1 MGKPIFCLVSLYNFE
16 AMGLRSIHVALRKN
30 GFEVKLVFL
39 KNDTR
44 SRIQQLTSSPPL
56 ISEREIDLFKEL
68 ILRLKPDILGFS
80 LVSSHVPMVKG
91 IIKQIQPYFRG
102 NTLLG
107 GIHPTLQPE
116 ESIQFSD
123 MICRG
128 EGELPML
135 NLASSLTEGRDIYR
149 LQNFW
154 FKGTNGQVIKNE
166 IRERTANLDQY
177 PIPIFL
183 HEDCYIIDN
192 DTIAR
197 HDPYYKNTRYGIM
210 AFRGCPFKCSFCSNS
225 YLAKLYS
232 KEAGRNKQR
241 GRSVDHVLEE
251 CIYVKRTLPKI
262 ERINFYD
269 EVFVP
274 SRPWLDEFCGK
285 YKSLIGLP
293 FYCDFFPGVEKEDT
307 IVKLKE
313 AGLDG
318 IWLGVQSGSERIRRE
333 VFFRNY
339 SNDTV
344 FKAAHLFMKQGVSV
358 RYDFILDN
366 PFESWDDKMQTI
378 ELMLQLPT
386 PYTANL
392 FSLAYFPNTEITK
405 MALEKGYI
413 TDSEIEGRGA
423 KSFSNWS
430 IRLDDFNKP
439 SEDVFMNYL
448 AVFITNHAARGHIP
462 TENAYR
468 LISDF
473 NERKDYTKI
482 VRMVNSMDILV

>member
-1 MGKPIFCLVSLYNFE
+1 MGKPTSCLVSLYNFE
-16 AMGLRSIHVALRKN
+16 AMGLRSIHATLRKN
-30 GFEVKLVFL
+30 GFDAKLVFL
-39 KNDTR
+39 KQDTR
-44 SRIQQLTSSPPL
+44 SRIQHITSSPAL
-56 ISEREIDLFKEL
+56 ISQREIDLFKEL
-68 ILRLKPDILGFS
+68 ILRLKPDIIGFS
-80 LVSSHVPMVKG
+80 FVSAHVPMLKG
-91 IIKQIQPYFRG
+91 IIKQIRAHFRG
-102 NTLLG
+102 KILLG

-135 NLASSLTEGRDIYR
+135 DLASSLREGRDIYR

-154 FKGTNGQVIKNE
+154 FKTTTGTVIKNE
-166 IRERTANLDQY
+166 IRERTVNLDQN

-192 DTIAR
+192 DTIA
-197 HDPYYKNTRYGIM
+197 HEDPYYNNTRYGIM
-210 AFRGCPFKCSFCSNS
+210 VFRGCPFKCSFCSNS

-232 KEAGRNKQR
+232 KEAGRNKLR
-241 GRSVDHVLEE
+241 GRSVDHVLGEL
-251 CIYVKRTLPKI
+251 IYVKRTLPKV

-274 SRPWLDEFCGK
+274 PRPWLDKFCGE

-293 FYCDFFPGVEKEDT
+293 FYCEFYPGVEKEDA
-307 IVKLKE
+307 ILQLKE
-313 AGLDG
+313 AGLGG

-333 VFFRNY
+333 VLFRNY
-339 SNDTV
+339 SNDKV
-344 FKAAHLFMKQGVSV
+344 LKAAHLFMKHGIDV
-358 RYDFILDN
+358 RYDFIWDN

-378 ELMLQLPT
+378 ELMMQLPT
-386 PYTANL
+386 PYTVNL
-392 FSLAYFPNTEITK
+392 FSLAYLPSTDITN

-413 TDSEIEGRGA
+413 TESAIEGRGT
-423 KSFSNWS
+423 KPFSDMNM
-430 IRLDDFNKP
+430 RLDDFTKP
-439 SEDVFMNYL
+439 SQDIFMDYL
-448 AVFITNHAARGHIP
+448 ATLVTNHALRGHIP
-462 TENAYR
+462 TDNVYR

-473 NERKDYTKI
+473 KEREDYTKI

>member
-1 MGKPIFCLVSLYNFE
+1 MGKPAFCLVSLYNFE
-16 AMGLRSIHVALRKN
+16 AMGLRSIHATLREN
-30 GFEVKLVFL
+30 GLEAKLVFL

-44 SRIQQLTSSPPL
+44 SRIQQLTSSPAL

-80 LVSSHVPMVKG
+80 LVSSYVPMVKG
-91 IIKQIQPYFRG
+91 IIKQIRPYFEG
-102 NTLLG
+102 KILLG

-135 NLASSLTEGRDIYR
+135 DLASSLTEGRDIYR

-154 FKGTNGQVIKNE
+154 LKATNGQVIKNK
-166 IRERTANLDQY
+166 IRERTVNLDQN

-183 HEDCYIIDN
+183 DEDCYIIDN
-192 DTIAR
+192 DTIA
-197 HDPYYKNTRYGIM
+197 HEDPYYKNTRYGIM

-232 KEAGRNKQR
+232 KEAGWNKLR

-251 CIYVKRTLPKI
+251 LIYVKRTLPKV

-274 SRPWLDEFCGK
+274 LRPWLDKFCGE

-307 IVKLKE
+307 IVKLRE

-333 VFFRNY
+333 VLFRNY

-344 FKAAHLFMKQGVSV
+344 LKAAHLFIKHGVSV

-378 ELMLQLPT
+378 ELMMQLPT
-386 PYTANL
+386 PYNANL
-392 FSLAYFPNTEITK
+392 FSLAYFPSTDITK
-405 MALEKGYI
+405 MALEKCYI
-413 TDSEIEGRGA
+413 TDSEIEGRGT
-423 KSFSNWS
+423 KSFSNWI
-430 IRLDDFNKP
+430 IRLDDFSKA
-439 SEDVFMNYL
+439 SQDIFMNYL
-448 AVFITNHAARGHIP
+448 AVFITIHAVRGHIP
-462 TENAYR
+462 TDIVYR
-468 LISDF
+468 LISEF
-473 NERKDYTKI
+473 NESKDYTKI
-482 VRMVNSMDILV
+482 VRMINSMDISL

>member
-1 MGKPIFCLVSLYNFE
+1 
-16 AMGLRSIHVALRKN
+16 MGLRSIHATLREN
-30 GFEVKLVFL
+30 GFEAKLVFL
-39 KNDTR
+39 KRDTR
-44 SRIQQLTSSPPL
+44 SKIQHLTCSPDL
-56 ISEREIDLFKEL
+56 VSEREFDLFKEL
-68 ILRLKPDILGFS
+68 ILRLRPDILGFS
-80 LVSSHVPMVKG
+80 LVSAHVPMVKG
-91 IIKQIQPYFRG
+91 IIKQIRPYFRG
-102 NTLLG
+102 KILLG

-135 NLASSLTEGRDIYR
+135 DLASSLTEGRDIYR

-154 FKGTNGQVIKNE
+154 FKATKGQTIKNE
-166 IRERTANLDQY
+166 IRERTVDLDQN

-192 DTIAR
+192 NTIA
-197 HDPYYKNTRYGIM
+197 HKDPYYENTRYGIM

-232 KEAGRNKQR
+232 KEAVRNKLR
-241 GRSVDHVLEE
+241 SRSVDHVLEE
-251 CIYVKRTLPKI
+251 LIYVKRTLPKV

-274 SRPWLDEFCGK
+274 PRPWLDKFCGE

-293 FYCDFFPGVEKEDT
+293 FYCEFFPGVEREDA

-313 AGLDG
+313 AGLNG
-318 IWLGVQSGSERIRRE
+318 TWLGVQSGSERLRRE
-333 VFFRNY
+333 ILFRNY

-344 FKAAHLFMKQGVSV
+344 LKAAHLFMKHGVDV

-366 PFESWDDKMQTI
+366 PFESWDDKIQTI
-378 ELMLQLPT
+378 QLMMQLPT

-392 FSLAYFPNTEITK
+392 FSLAYFPNTDITN

-413 TDSEIEGRGA
+413 TDSEIEGRGT
-423 KSFSNWS
+423 KSFSNWA
-430 IRLDDFNKP
+430 IRLDDFTKACQ
-439 SEDVFMNYL
+439 DIFMDYL
-448 AVFITNHAARGHIP
+448 VVFITTHAVRGHIP
-462 TENAYR
+462 TDKVYR

-473 NERKDYTKI
+473 EEKKDYTKI
-482 VRMVNSMDILV
+482 VRMVNSMDISVG

>member
-1 MGKPIFCLVSLYNFE
+1 MKKTTFCLVSLYNFE
-16 AMGLRSIHVALRKN
+16 AMGLRSIHATLREN
-30 GFEVKLVFL
+30 GFEAKQVFL
-39 KNDTR
+39 KKDTL
-44 SRIQQLTSSPPL
+44 SRIQHLTSSPPL
-56 ISEREIDLFKEL
+56 ISEREIDLFREL

-80 LVSSHVPMVKG
+80 LVSAHVPLVKE
-91 IIKQIQPYFRG
+91 IIKQIRPYFRG
-102 NTLLG
+102 KILLG

-135 NLASSLTEGRDIYR
+135 DLATSLTEGRDIYR

-154 FKGTNGQVIKNE
+154 FKATNGQVISNE
-166 IRERTANLDQY
+166 IRERTVRLDQN

-192 DTIAR
+192 DTIT
-197 HDPYYKNTRYGIM
+197 HEDPYYKNTRYGIM

-232 KEAGRNKQR
+232 KEAGRNKLR

-251 CIYVKRTLPKI
+251 LIYVKRTLPKV

-269 EVFVP
+269 EVFTP
-274 SRPWLDEFCGK
+274 PKSWLDEFCAS

-293 FYCDFFPGVEKEDT
+293 FYCEFYPGVEKEDT
-307 IVKLKE
+307 IVQLKE
-313 AGLDG
+313 AGLHG
-318 IWLGVQSGSERIRRE
+318 IWLGVQSGSEKLRRG
-333 VFFRNY
+333 VLLRNY

-344 FKAAHLFMKQGVSV
+344 IKAAHLFMKHGVDV

-392 FSLAYFPNTEITK
+392 FSLAYFPSTDITN

-413 TDSEIEGRGA
+413 TDSEIEGRARKHPSGA
-423 KSFSNWS
+423 NQ
-430 IRLDDFNKP
+430 L
-439 SEDVFMNYL
+439 
-448 AVFITNHAARGHIP
+448 
-462 TENAYR
+462 
-468 LISDF
+468 
-473 NERKDYTKI
+473 
-482 VRMVNSMDILV
+482 